1 MSYDK
6 KSFTLEEWVGN
17 YRYHNNPV
25 LHLILK
31 RFSYYKNW
39 FLNVKWV
46 SKNHLQKL
54 TRGYSDSECF
64 NLPQATA
71 QFMLPRIKKLRKSFH
86 SLSNRHHLDGKN
98 GEIIPYEPNKKDLI
112 FKDGEYFDKKIKKHI
127 SLSKQEYE
135 QVLDRIVFALQ
146 LMVDEDNMQIDL
158 YERYQVYSGSD
169 EKQKMLLT
177 ETNRNGEKVYDV
189 EFKGPKPD
197 YSKLNAA
204 YAQQRQ
210 GFQLLGLYF
219 RDLWD

>member
-1 MSYDK
+1 MCCNK

-17 YRYHNNPV
+17 YQYHKNPV
-25 LHLILK
+25 LHLFFK
-31 RFSYYKNW
+31 HFNYYKNW

-54 TRGYSDSECF
+54 MRGYSDSECF

-71 QFMLPRIKKLRKSFH
+71 KFMLPRLKNLKKSFH
-86 SLSNRHHLDGKN
+86 TLSNRHHLDGKN
-98 GEIIPYEPNKKDLI
+98 GEIIPYEPNKKQLV
-112 FKDGEYFDKKIKKHI
+112 FKDGEYFDKKIKKPI
-127 SLSKQEYE
+127 SLSKAEYE
-135 QVLDRIVFALQ
+135 QVLDRIIFALQ
-146 LMVDEDNMQIDL
+146 LMVDEDNFEIDL
-158 YERYQVYSGSD
+158 YEKYQVK
-169 EKQKMLLT
+169 EREMLLT
-177 ETNRNGEKVYDV
+177 ETNRDGEKVYDV

>member
-1 MSYDK
+1 MTCDK
-6 KSFTLEEWVGN
+6 KSFTLKEWVGN
-17 YRYHNNPV
+17 YRYHKNPI

-31 RFSYYKNW
+31 RFHYYKNC
-39 FLNVKWV
+39 FLDVKWV
-46 SKNHLQKL
+46 GKNRLQKL

-86 SLSNRHHLDGKN
+86 TLSNRHHLEGKN
-98 GEIIPYEPNKKDLI
+98 GEIIAYESNKKDLV
-112 FKDGEYFDKKIKKHI
+112 FKDGEYFDKKIKKPI
-127 SLSKQEYE
+127 SLSKEEYE
-135 QVLDRIVFALQ
+135 KVLDRIIFALQ
-146 LMVDEDNMQIDL
+146 LMVDEDNFEIDL
-158 YERYQVYSGSD
+158 YEKYQVK
-169 EKQKMLLT
+169 EREMLLT
-177 ETNRNGEKVYDV
+177 ETNRDGEKTYDV

-204 YAQQRQ
+204 YEKQRQ